1 MAIKLEKDFKEF
13 LNLLNKH
20 DVLYLLIG
28 GYAVTYYGYP
38 RTTADMDIFI
48 EKTETNI
55 EKVLEVLRDFGFP
68 KDSISKDIFFEKET
82 IFRMGLPPLRI
93 ELLTAISGVN
103 FKSIFEKHNIVTIDN
118 VEIKII
124 DIESLKKNKKA
135 SGRYKDLDD
144 LEHLP

>member
-1 MAIKLEKDFKEF
+1 M
-13 LNLLNKH
+13 LNKH